1 MRTKRKRACRKP
13 PARKSAAL
21 AENVEAVKQGEK
33 AVNQSEKAV
42 NQNERIVNQS
52 EEAFLSFI
60 NQNRKGDSVSAD
72 SNDLEVVD
80 LDSDEAKSNS
90 SLPSSSSDSD
100 ESFSAEESI
109 SDDSSSVDRRS
120 RKSTKR
126 HGNRKQEAS
135 KLPNKGRKDDVN
147 SSRVLSSFGKKH
159 DEYKMSEQDP
169 RYNTKELKAALE
181 VIKKIMKMDE
191 AQPFSVPVDPVA
203 LGKSD
208 YFNVIDTPMDFGT
221 ICSNLENST
230 KYMNTKD
237 VFNDVQYIWENC
249 CKCNQK
255 GEYIVY
261 LMKRVKK
268 KFIKYWI
275 AAGLSIEQ
283 SGKSNA
289 SICFIPS
296 VGTSF
301 EPSTTDYATRHRGHE
316 PFYPVGSADGAS
328 QMQQGQLGFNLH
340 HLYFP
345 SSCYSQPH
353 QLLQPP
359 PSTTWPQFSQLSPVS
374 YHQHHQS
381 QHPPPSTNQPQ
392 FSQLQSHTGNIF
404 IISAIFFLDGTKKDA
419 SIAPAVLM
427 SNSEQ
432 LSHKQPYLLQQQ
444 QSISKLNAVAL
455 PFNFG
460 PPGQSQQPHL
470 SYKLPYGLQQYQ
482 QSINR
487 LQSSQ
492 LQGAV
497 DGDHT
502 RSHGYVP
509 YYPVDPMV
517 VPRQS
522 HPQQSRLSNG
532 ESSESQ
538 ERQLKASH
546 CQPQSSQLQHN
557 VDIGTVYTLFL
568 LSVYEPSAYPCV
580 YINCMD
586 DFLLILGGISG
597 FPPFFAEHSHTSL
610 TDSALRG
617 IRCALRYSASPK
629 TNKSNQE
636 NQGPLGCTKSQP
648 EQSLQ
653 RPEERQFTKKRKGRG
668 PTRCLFLNDLAD
680 GERIFVRINKFGQPV
695 GPNSSKLSSFL
706 GTVARNGHRAP
717 LNFIDWRGM
726 PDSYKDDMW
735 EYTKFDIDPTGKSWV
750 MQSIATKWRDWKADL
765 KATYYDSLNTNEER
779 LKVSDPRVVP
789 DQWPSL
795 ISYWNSED
803 SKKRCARNRAN
814 RQKHTCGH
822 SSGTKSYARICEE
835 ERNKRPDGKKP
846 TRAELY
852 ILTHTR
858 KNGQPV
864 DDTAA
869 KLISK
874 IREQEAKKQNA
885 SQCSDESNDTLCQV
899 MGEEQGKHVGP
910 YGMGPNR
917 TGIFGP
923 RPGRVVLARMASK
936 AKRSANEEV
945 RKMAVKME
953 AMEEKYALMEKNIAR
968 MTSNME
974 KFLEKIGGSSNILA
988 SEQVTFSYTST

>member
-33 AVNQSEKAV
+33 AVNQSEQAV

-90 SLPSSSSDSD
+90 SLSSSSSESD
-100 ESFSAEESI
+100 ESFSAEESS

-126 HGNRKQEAS
+126 HSNGKQEAS
-135 KLPNKGRKDDVN
+135 KLPSKGRKDDVN
-147 SSRVLSSFGKKH
+147 SSRVLRSFGKKH

-169 RYNTKELKAALE
+169 RYNTEELKAALE

-221 ICSNLENST
+221 IYSNLENST

-268 KFIKYWI
+268 KFMKYWI
-275 AAGLSIEQ
+275 AAGLNIGQ
-283 SGKSNA
+283 PGKSN
-289 SICFIPS
+289 

-328 QMQQGQLGFNLH
+328 QMQQGQLGFNQH

-353 QLLQPP
+353 QLPQPP
-359 PSTTWPQFSQLSPVS
+359 PSTTWPQFSQLSP
-374 YHQHHQS
+374 
-381 QHPPPSTNQPQ
+381 PPGDIAPKHKKQASKKHKKNSSTGP
-392 FSQLQSHTGNIF
+392 
-404 IISAIFFLDGTKKDA
+404 AA
-419 SIAPAVLM
+419 SI
-427 SNSEQ
+427 
-432 LSHKQPYLLQQQ
+432 LS
-444 QSISKLNAVAL
+444 
-455 PFNFG
+455 G

-497 DGDHT
+497 DGGHSHFLPQSDYT
-502 RSHGYVP
+502 RSRGYVP

-517 VPRQS
+517 VPGQP
-522 HPQQSRLSNG
+522 HPQQSRLSDG

-557 VDIGTVYTLFL
+557 VDI
-568 LSVYEPSAYPCV
+568 
-580 YINCMD
+580 
-586 DFLLILGGISG
+586 
-597 FPPFFAEHSHTSL
+597 EHSQTSL

-636 NQGPLGCTKSQP
+636 NQGLFGCTKSQP
-648 EQSLQ
+648 EQSPQ
-653 RPEERQFTKKRKGRG
+653 RPEQLQFTKKRKGRG

-680 GERIFVRINKFGQPV
+680 GERIFVLINKFGQPV

-717 LNFIDWRGM
+717 LNFIDWRAM

-735 EYTKFDIDPTGKSWV
+735 EYVQTKFDIDPSGKSWV

-765 KATYYDSLNTNEER
+765 KATYYDSLNTDEER

-803 SKKRCARNRAN
+803 TKKRCARNRAN
-814 RQKHTCGH
+814 RQKQTCGH

-835 ERNKRPDGKKP
+835 ERNKRPDGKEP

-864 DDTAA
+864 DNTAA

-874 IREQEAKKQNA
+874 IREQEAKKQNT
-885 SQCSDESNDTLCQV
+885 SQCSGESNDTLCQV

-923 RPGRVVLARMASK
+923 RPGRILLARMASK

-974 KFLEKIGGSSNILA
+974 KFLEKIGGSSNILG
-988 SEQVTFSYTST
+988 SEQPHHEEEDPEEDDA

>member
-90 SLPSSSSDSD
+90 SLSSSSSDSD
-100 ESFSAEESI
+100 ESFSAEESS

-120 RKSTKR
+120 RKPTKR
-126 HGNRKQEAS
+126 HGNGKQEAS

-147 SSRVLSSFGKKH
+147 SSRVLRSFGKKH
-159 DEYKMSEQDP
+159 DEYKMSEQDAC
-169 RYNTKELKAALE
+169 YNTKELKAALE

-221 ICSNLENST
+221 ICSNLENSA

-249 CKCNQK
+249 YKCNQK

-268 KFIKYWI
+268 KFMKYWI
-275 AAGLSIEQ
+275 AAGLSIGQ
-283 SGKSNA
+283 PGKSN
-289 SICFIPS
+289 

-328 QMQQGQLGFNLH
+328 QLQQGQLGFNQH

-353 QLLQPP
+353 QLPQPP
-359 PSTTWPQFSQLSPVS
+359 PSTTWPQFSQLSPVN

-381 QHPPPSTNQPQ
+381 QHPLPTTNQPQ
-392 FSQLQSHTGNIF
+392 FSQLQSHTGYSHFQPPGDI
-404 IISAIFFLDGTKKDA
+404 APKHKKQASKKHKKNSSTGPAA
-419 SIAPAVLM
+419 SI
-427 SNSEQ
+427 
-432 LSHKQPYLLQQQ
+432 LS
-444 QSISKLNAVAL
+444 
-455 PFNFG
+455 G

-482 QSINR
+482 RSINQ

-497 DGDHT
+497 DGGHSHFLPQSDYT

-517 VPRQS
+517 VPGQS
-522 HPQQSRLSNG
+522 HPQRSRLSDG

-557 VDIGTVYTLFL
+557 VDI
-568 LSVYEPSAYPCV
+568 
-580 YINCMD
+580 
-586 DFLLILGGISG
+586 
-597 FPPFFAEHSHTSL
+597 EHSHTSL

-636 NQGPLGCTKSQP
+636 NQGPLGCTKSQL
-648 EQSLQ
+648 EQSPQ
-653 RPEERQFTKKRKGRG
+653 RPEQLQFTKKRKGRG

-717 LNFIDWRGM
+717 LNFIDWRAM

-735 EYTKFDIDPTGKSWV
+735 EYV
-750 MQSIATKWRDWKADL
+750 QA
-765 KATYYDSLNTNEER
+765 
-779 LKVSDPRVVP
+779 
-789 DQWPSL
+789 
-795 ISYWNSED
+795 
-803 SKKRCARNRAN
+803 
-814 RQKHTCGH
+814 
-822 SSGTKSYARICEE
+822 
-835 ERNKRPDGKKP
+835 
-846 TRAELY
+846 
-852 ILTHTR
+852 
-858 KNGQPV
+858 
-864 DDTAA
+864 
-869 KLISK
+869 
-874 IREQEAKKQNA
+874 
-885 SQCSDESNDTLCQV
+885 
-899 MGEEQGKHVGP
+899 
-910 YGMGPNR
+910 
-917 TGIFGP
+917 
-923 RPGRVVLARMASK
+923 
-936 AKRSANEEV
+936 
-945 RKMAVKME
+945 
-953 AMEEKYALMEKNIAR
+953 
-968 MTSNME
+968 
-974 KFLEKIGGSSNILA
+974 
-988 SEQVTFSYTST
+988 

>member
-90 SLPSSSSDSD
+90 SLSSSSSDSD
-100 ESFSAEESI
+100 ESFSAEESS

-120 RKSTKR
+120 RKPTKR
-126 HGNRKQEAS
+126 HGNGKQEAS

-147 SSRVLSSFGKKH
+147 SSRVLRSFGKKH
-159 DEYKMSEQDP
+159 DEYKMSEQDA
-169 RYNTKELKAALE
+169 RYNTKALKAALE

-249 CKCNQK
+249 YKCNQK

-268 KFIKYWI
+268 KFMKYWI
-275 AAGLSIEQ
+275 AAGLSIGQ
-283 SGKSNA
+283 PGKSN
-289 SICFIPS
+289 

-328 QMQQGQLGFNLH
+328 QLQQGQLGFNQH

-353 QLLQPP
+353 QLPQPP
-359 PSTTWPQFSQLSPVS
+359 PSTTWPQFSQLSPVN

-381 QHPPPSTNQPQ
+381 QHPLPTTNQPQ
-392 FSQLQSHTGNIF
+392 FSQLQSHTGYSHFQPPGDI
-404 IISAIFFLDGTKKDA
+404 APKHKKQASKKHKKNSSTGPAA
-419 SIAPAVLM
+419 SI
-427 SNSEQ
+427 
-432 LSHKQPYLLQQQ
+432 LS
-444 QSISKLNAVAL
+444 
-455 PFNFG
+455 G

-497 DGDHT
+497 DG
-502 RSHGYVP
+502 
-509 YYPVDPMV
+509 
-517 VPRQS
+517 
-522 HPQQSRLSNG
+522 
-532 ESSESQ
+532 
-538 ERQLKASH
+538 
-546 CQPQSSQLQHN
+546 
-557 VDIGTVYTLFL
+557 
-568 LSVYEPSAYPCV
+568 
-580 YINCMD
+580 
-586 DFLLILGGISG
+586 
-597 FPPFFAEHSHTSL
+597 EHSHTSL

-636 NQGPLGCTKSQP
+636 NQGPLGCTKSQL
-648 EQSLQ
+648 EQSPQ
-653 RPEERQFTKKRKGRG
+653 RPEQLQFTKKRKGRG

-717 LNFIDWRGM
+717 LNFIDWRAM

-735 EYTKFDIDPTGKSWV
+735 EYVQTKFDIDPSGKSWV
-750 MQSIATKWRDWKADL
+750 MHSIATKWRDWKADL
-765 KATYYDSLNTNEER
+765 KATYYDSLNTDEEC

-803 SKKRCARNRAN
+803 TKKRCARNRAN
-814 RQKHTCGH
+814 RQKQTCGH

-835 ERNKRPDGKKP
+835 ERNKRPDGKEP

-864 DDTAA
+864 DGTAA

-874 IREQEAKKQNA
+874 IREQEAKKQNT

-974 KFLEKIGGSSNILA
+974 KFLEKIGGSSNILG
-988 SEQVTFSYTST
+988 SERHHEEEDPEEDDA

>member
-21 AENVEAVKQGEK
+21 AENVEAV
-33 AVNQSEKAV
+33 NQSEKAV
-42 NQNERIVNQS
+42 NQNERTVNQS

-90 SLPSSSSDSD
+90 SLSSSSSDSD
-100 ESFSAEESI
+100 ESFSAEESS

-126 HGNRKQEAS
+126 HGNGKQEAS

-147 SSRVLSSFGKKH
+147 SSRVLRSFGKKH

-169 RYNTKELKAALE
+169 DYNMKELKAALE

-249 CKCNQK
+249 CKCNRK

-268 KFIKYWI
+268 KFMKYWI
-275 AAGLSIEQ
+275 AAGLSIGQ
-283 SGKSNA
+283 SGKSN
-289 SICFIPS
+289 

-301 EPSTTDYATRHRGHE
+301 KPSTTDYATRHRGHE

-328 QMQQGQLGFNLH
+328 QMQQGQLGFNQH

-353 QLLQPP
+353 QLPQPP

-392 FSQLQSHTGNIF
+392 FSQLQPHTGYSHFQSPGDI
-404 IISAIFFLDGTKKDA
+404 APKHKKQASKKHKKNSSTGPAA
-419 SIAPAVLM
+419 SI
-427 SNSEQ
+427 
-432 LSHKQPYLLQQQ
+432 LSG
-444 QSISKLNAVAL
+444 S
-455 PFNFG
+455 
-460 PPGQSQQPHL
+460 PGQSQQPHL

-482 QSINR
+482 QSINQ
-487 LQSSQ
+487 LQSPQ

-497 DGDHT
+497 DGDYI

-517 VPRQS
+517 VPGQS
-522 HPQQSRLSNG
+522 HPQQSRLSDG
-532 ESSESQ
+532 ESSEPQ

-546 CQPQSSQLQHN
+546 CQPQSSQMQHN
-557 VDIGTVYTLFL
+557 VDI
-568 LSVYEPSAYPCV
+568 
-580 YINCMD
+580 
-586 DFLLILGGISG
+586 
-597 FPPFFAEHSHTSL
+597 EHSHTSL
-610 TDSALRG
+610 TDSALGG

-648 EQSLQ
+648 EQSPQ
-653 RPEERQFTKKRKGRG
+653 RPEHRQFTKKRKGRG

-717 LNFIDWRGM
+717 LNFIDWRAM

-735 EYTKFDIDPTGKSWV
+735 EYVQTKFDIDPSGKSWV

-765 KATYYDSLNTNEER
+765 KATYYDSLNTDEER

-803 SKKRCARNRAN
+803 TKKRCARNRAN
-814 RQKHTCGH
+814 RQKQTCGH

-835 ERNKRPDGKKP
+835 ERNKRPDGKEP

-864 DDTAA
+864 DNTAA

-874 IREQEAKKQNA
+874 IREQEAKKQNT

-899 MGEEQGKHVGP
+899 MGEEQGKNVGP

-917 TGIFGP
+917 TGIFGS
-923 RPGRVVLARMASK
+923 RPGRVILARMASK
-936 AKRSANEEV
+936 ANRSANEEV

-953 AMEEKYALMEKNIAR
+953 AMEEKYALMEKNLAR

-974 KFLEKIGGSSNILA
+974 KFLEKIGGSSNILG
-988 SEQVTFSYTST
+988 SEQRHQEEEDPEEDDV

>member
-1 MRTKRKRACRKP
+1 
-13 PARKSAAL
+13 
-21 AENVEAVKQGEK
+21 
-33 AVNQSEKAV
+33 
-42 NQNERIVNQS
+42 
-52 EEAFLSFI
+52 
-60 NQNRKGDSVSAD
+60 
-72 SNDLEVVD
+72 
-80 LDSDEAKSNS
+80 
-90 SLPSSSSDSD
+90 
-100 ESFSAEESI
+100 
-109 SDDSSSVDRRS
+109 
-120 RKSTKR
+120 
-126 HGNRKQEAS
+126 
-135 KLPNKGRKDDVN
+135 
-147 SSRVLSSFGKKH
+147 
-159 DEYKMSEQDP
+159 
-169 RYNTKELKAALE
+169 
-181 VIKKIMKMDE
+181 
-191 AQPFSVPVDPVA
+191 
-203 LGKSD
+203 
-208 YFNVIDTPMDFGT
+208 MDFGT
-221 ICSNLENST
+221 ICSNLENSA

-249 CKCNQK
+249 YKCNQK

-268 KFIKYWI
+268 KFMKYWI
-275 AAGLSIEQ
+275 AAGLSIGQ
-283 SGKSNA
+283 PGKSN
-289 SICFIPS
+289 

-328 QMQQGQLGFNLH
+328 QLQQGQLGFNQH

-353 QLLQPP
+353 QLPQPP
-359 PSTTWPQFSQLSPVS
+359 PSTTWPQFSQLSPVN

-381 QHPPPSTNQPQ
+381 QHPLPTTNQPQ
-392 FSQLQSHTGNIF
+392 FSQLQSHTGYSHFQPPGDI
-404 IISAIFFLDGTKKDA
+404 APKHKKQASKKHKKNSSTGPAA
-419 SIAPAVLM
+419 SI
-427 SNSEQ
+427 
-432 LSHKQPYLLQQQ
+432 LS
-444 QSISKLNAVAL
+444 
-455 PFNFG
+455 G

-482 QSINR
+482 RSINQ

-497 DGDHT
+497 DG
-502 RSHGYVP
+502 
-509 YYPVDPMV
+509 
-517 VPRQS
+517 
-522 HPQQSRLSNG
+522 
-532 ESSESQ
+532 
-538 ERQLKASH
+538 
-546 CQPQSSQLQHN
+546 
-557 VDIGTVYTLFL
+557 
-568 LSVYEPSAYPCV
+568 
-580 YINCMD
+580 
-586 DFLLILGGISG
+586 
-597 FPPFFAEHSHTSL
+597 EHSHTSL

-636 NQGPLGCTKSQP
+636 NQGPLGCTKSQL
-648 EQSLQ
+648 EQSPQ
-653 RPEERQFTKKRKGRG
+653 RPEQLQFTKKRKGRG

-717 LNFIDWRGM
+717 LNFIDWRAM

-735 EYTKFDIDPTGKSWV
+735 EYVQTKFDIDPSGKSWV
-750 MQSIATKWRDWKADL
+750 MHSIATKWRDWKADL
-765 KATYYDSLNTNEER
+765 KATYYDSLNTDEER

-803 SKKRCARNRAN
+803 TKKRCARNRAN
-814 RQKHTCGH
+814 RQKQTCGH

-835 ERNKRPDGKKP
+835 ERNKRPDGKEP

-864 DDTAA
+864 DGTAA
-869 KLISK
+869 KLIST
-874 IREQEAKKQNA
+874 IREQEAKKQNT

-974 KFLEKIGGSSNILA
+974 KFLEKIGGSSNILG
-988 SEQVTFSYTST
+988 SERHHEEEDPEEDDA

>member
-1 MRTKRKRACRKP
+1 MRTKQKRACRKP

-90 SLPSSSSDSD
+90 SLSSSSSDSD
-100 ESFSAEESI
+100 ESFSAEES
-109 SDDSSSVDRRS
+109 STDDSSSVDRRS

-126 HGNRKQEAS
+126 HGNVKQEAS

-147 SSRVLSSFGKKH
+147 SSRVLHSFGKKH
-159 DEYKMSEQDP
+159 DECKMSEQDP

-268 KFIKYWI
+268 KFMKYWI
-275 AAGLSIEQ
+275 AAGLSIGQ
-283 SGKSNA
+283 SGKSN
-289 SICFIPS
+289 
-296 VGTSF
+296 VGNLF
-301 EPSTTDYATRHRGHE
+301 EPSTTDYATRRRGHE

-328 QMQQGQLGFNLH
+328 QMQQGQLGFNQH

-353 QLLQPP
+353 QLPQPP
-359 PSTTWPQFSQLSPVS
+359 PSTTRPQFSQLSPVS

-392 FSQLQSHTGNIF
+392 FSQLQSHTGYSHFQPPGDI
-404 IISAIFFLDGTKKDA
+404 APKHKKQASKKHKKNSSTGPAA
-419 SIAPAVLM
+419 SI
-427 SNSEQ
+427 
-432 LSHKQPYLLQQQ
+432 LSG
-444 QSISKLNAVAL
+444 S
-455 PFNFG
+455 
-460 PPGQSQQPHL
+460 PGQSQQPHL

-482 QSINR
+482 HSINR

-497 DGDHT
+497 DGGHSHFLPQSDYT

-517 VPRQS
+517 VPGQS
-522 HPQQSRLSNG
+522 HPQQSRLSDG

-557 VDIGTVYTLFL
+557 VDI
-568 LSVYEPSAYPCV
+568 
-580 YINCMD
+580 
-586 DFLLILGGISG
+586 
-597 FPPFFAEHSHTSL
+597 EHSHTSL
-610 TDSALRG
+610 TDSALRA

-648 EQSLQ
+648 EQSPQ
-653 RPEERQFTKKRKGRG
+653 RPEQRQFTKKRKGRG

-717 LNFIDWRGM
+717 LNFIDWRALS
-726 PDSYKDDMW
+726 DSYKDDMW
-735 EYTKFDIDPTGKSWV
+735 EYVQTKFDIDPSGKSWV

-765 KATYYDSLNTNEER
+765 KATYYDSLNTDEER

-803 SKKRCARNRAN
+803 TKKRCARNRAN

-835 ERNKRPDGKKP
+835 EQNKRPDGKEP

-874 IREQEAKKQNA
+874 IREQEAKKQNTL
-885 SQCSDESNDTLCQV
+885 QCSDESNDTLCQV
-899 MGEEQGKHVGP
+899 MGEEQGKNVGP

-945 RKMAVKME
+945 RKIAVKME

-974 KFLEKIGGSSNILA
+974 KFLEKIGGSSNILG
-988 SEQVTFSYTST
+988 SEQRHHEEEDPEEDDA

>member
-90 SLPSSSSDSD
+90 SLSSSSSDSD
-100 ESFSAEESI
+100 ESFSAEESS

-120 RKSTKR
+120 RKPTKR
-126 HGNRKQEAS
+126 HGNGKQEAS

-147 SSRVLSSFGKKH
+147 SSRVLRSFGKKH
-159 DEYKMSEQDP
+159 DEYKMSEQDAC
-169 RYNTKELKAALE
+169 YNTKELKAALE

-249 CKCNQK
+249 YKCNQK

-268 KFIKYWI
+268 KFMKYWI
-275 AAGLSIEQ
+275 AAGLSIGQ
-283 SGKSNA
+283 PGKSN
-289 SICFIPS
+289 

-328 QMQQGQLGFNLH
+328 QLQQGQLGFNQH

-353 QLLQPP
+353 QLPQPP
-359 PSTTWPQFSQLSPVS
+359 PSTTWPQFSQLSPVN

-381 QHPPPSTNQPQ
+381 QHPLPTTNQPQ
-392 FSQLQSHTGNIF
+392 FSQLQSHTGYSHFQPPGDI
-404 IISAIFFLDGTKKDA
+404 APKHKKQASKKHKKNSSTGPAA
-419 SIAPAVLM
+419 SI
-427 SNSEQ
+427 
-432 LSHKQPYLLQQQ
+432 LS
-444 QSISKLNAVAL
+444 
-455 PFNFG
+455 G

-497 DGDHT
+497 DG
-502 RSHGYVP
+502 
-509 YYPVDPMV
+509 
-517 VPRQS
+517 
-522 HPQQSRLSNG
+522 
-532 ESSESQ
+532 
-538 ERQLKASH
+538 
-546 CQPQSSQLQHN
+546 
-557 VDIGTVYTLFL
+557 
-568 LSVYEPSAYPCV
+568 
-580 YINCMD
+580 
-586 DFLLILGGISG
+586 
-597 FPPFFAEHSHTSL
+597 EHSHTSL

-636 NQGPLGCTKSQP
+636 NQGPLGCTKSQL
-648 EQSLQ
+648 EQSPQ
-653 RPEERQFTKKRKGRG
+653 RPEQLQFTKKRKGRG

-717 LNFIDWRGM
+717 LNFIDWRAM

-735 EYTKFDIDPTGKSWV
+735 EYVQTKFDIDPSGKSWV
-750 MQSIATKWRDWKADL
+750 MHSIATKWRDWKADL
-765 KATYYDSLNTNEER
+765 KATYYDSLNTDEER

-803 SKKRCARNRAN
+803 TKKRCARNRAN
-814 RQKHTCGH
+814 RQKQTCGH

-835 ERNKRPDGKKP
+835 ERNKRPDGKEP

-864 DDTAA
+864 DGTAA
-869 KLISK
+869 KLIST
-874 IREQEAKKQNA
+874 IREQEAKKQNT

-974 KFLEKIGGSSNILA
+974 KFLEKIGGSSNILG
-988 SEQVTFSYTST
+988 SERHHEEEDPEEDDA

>member
-90 SLPSSSSDSD
+90 SLSSSSSDSD
-100 ESFSAEESI
+100 ESFSAEESS

-120 RKSTKR
+120 RKPTKR
-126 HGNRKQEAS
+126 HGNGKQEAS

-147 SSRVLSSFGKKH
+147 SSRVLRSFGKKH
-159 DEYKMSEQDP
+159 DEYKMSEQDAC
-169 RYNTKELKAALE
+169 YNTKELKAALE

-249 CKCNQK
+249 YKCNQK

-268 KFIKYWI
+268 KFMKYWI
-275 AAGLSIEQ
+275 AAGLSIGQ
-283 SGKSNA
+283 PGKSN
-289 SICFIPS
+289 

-328 QMQQGQLGFNLH
+328 QLQQGQLGFNQH

-353 QLLQPP
+353 QLPQPP
-359 PSTTWPQFSQLSPVS
+359 PSTTWPQFSQLSPVN

-381 QHPPPSTNQPQ
+381 QHPLPTTNQPQ
-392 FSQLQSHTGNIF
+392 FSQLQSHTGYSHFRPPGDI
-404 IISAIFFLDGTKKDA
+404 APKHKKQASKKHKKNSSTGPAA
-419 SIAPAVLM
+419 SI
-427 SNSEQ
+427 
-432 LSHKQPYLLQQQ
+432 LS
-444 QSISKLNAVAL
+444 
-455 PFNFG
+455 G

-497 DGDHT
+497 DGGHSHFLPQSDYT

-517 VPRQS
+517 VPGQS
-522 HPQQSRLSNG
+522 HPQRSRLSDG

-557 VDIGTVYTLFL
+557 VDI
-568 LSVYEPSAYPCV
+568 
-580 YINCMD
+580 
-586 DFLLILGGISG
+586 
-597 FPPFFAEHSHTSL
+597 EHSHTSL

-636 NQGPLGCTKSQP
+636 NQGPLGCTKSQL
-648 EQSLQ
+648 EQSPQ
-653 RPEERQFTKKRKGRG
+653 RPEQLQFTKKRKGRG

-717 LNFIDWRGM
+717 LNFIDWRAM

-735 EYTKFDIDPTGKSWV
+735 EYTKFDIDPSGKSWV
-750 MQSIATKWRDWKADL
+750 MHSIATKWRDWKADL
-765 KATYYDSLNTNEER
+765 KATYYDSLNTDEER

-803 SKKRCARNRAN
+803 TKKRCARNRAN
-814 RQKHTCGH
+814 RQKQTCGH

-835 ERNKRPDGKKP
+835 E
-846 TRAELY
+846 
-852 ILTHTR
+852 
-858 KNGQPV
+858 
-864 DDTAA
+864 
-869 KLISK
+869 SK
-874 IREQEAKKQNA
+874 IREQEAKKQNT

-974 KFLEKIGGSSNILA
+974 KFLEKIGGSSNILG
-988 SEQVTFSYTST
+988 SERHHEEEDPEEDDA

>member
-1 MRTKRKRACRKP
+1 MRTKQKRACRKP

-90 SLPSSSSDSD
+90 SLSSSSSDSD
-100 ESFSAEESI
+100 ESFSAEES
-109 SDDSSSVDRRS
+109 STDDSSSVDRRS

-126 HGNRKQEAS
+126 HGNVKQEAS

-147 SSRVLSSFGKKH
+147 SSRVLHSFGKKH

-268 KFIKYWI
+268 KFMKYWI
-275 AAGLSIEQ
+275 AAGLSIGQ
-283 SGKSNA
+283 SGKSN
-289 SICFIPS
+289 

-301 EPSTTDYATRHRGHE
+301 EPSTTDYATRHGGHE

-328 QMQQGQLGFNLH
+328 QMQQGQLGFNQH

-353 QLLQPP
+353 QLPQPP
-359 PSTTWPQFSQLSPVS
+359 PSTTRPQFSQLSP
-374 YHQHHQS
+374 
-381 QHPPPSTNQPQ
+381 PPGDIAPKHKKQASKKHKKNSSTGP
-392 FSQLQSHTGNIF
+392 
-404 IISAIFFLDGTKKDA
+404 AA
-419 SIAPAVLM
+419 SI
-427 SNSEQ
+427 
-432 LSHKQPYLLQQQ
+432 LS
-444 QSISKLNAVAL
+444 
-455 PFNFG
+455 G

-482 QSINR
+482 HSINR

-497 DGDHT
+497 DGGHSHFLPQSDYT

-517 VPRQS
+517 VPGQS
-522 HPQQSRLSNG
+522 HPQQSRLSDG

-557 VDIGTVYTLFL
+557 VDI
-568 LSVYEPSAYPCV
+568 
-580 YINCMD
+580 
-586 DFLLILGGISG
+586 
-597 FPPFFAEHSHTSL
+597 
-610 TDSALRG
+610 DSALRA

-629 TNKSNQE
+629 TNQSNQE

-648 EQSLQ
+648 EQSPQ
-653 RPEERQFTKKRKGRG
+653 RPEQRQFTKKRKGRG

-717 LNFIDWRGM
+717 LNFIDWRAL

-735 EYTKFDIDPTGKSWV
+735 EYTKFDIDPSGKSWV

-765 KATYYDSLNTNEER
+765 KATYYDSLNTDEER

-789 DQWPSL
+789 DQWRSL

-803 SKKRCARNRAN
+803 TKKRCARNRAN

-835 ERNKRPDGKKP
+835 EQNKRPDGKEP

-874 IREQEAKKQNA
+874 IREQEAKKQNT

-923 RPGRVVLARMASK
+923 RPGRVVLERIASK
-936 AKRSANEEV
+936 AKGSANEEV
-945 RKMAVKME
+945 RKIAVKME

-974 KFLEKIGGSSNILA
+974 KFLEKIGGSSNILG
-988 SEQVTFSYTST
+988 SEQSRNLSSKMGEIGTAPPSDEINCLSGALPFPLPGSRY

>member
-90 SLPSSSSDSD
+90 SLSSSSSDSD
-100 ESFSAEESI
+100 ESFSAEESS

-120 RKSTKR
+120 RKPTKR
-126 HGNRKQEAS
+126 HGNGKQEAS

-147 SSRVLSSFGKKH
+147 SSRVLRSFGKKH
-159 DEYKMSEQDP
+159 DEYKMSEQDAC
-169 RYNTKELKAALE
+169 YNTKELKAALE

-249 CKCNQK
+249 YKCNQK

-268 KFIKYWI
+268 KFMKYWI
-275 AAGLSIEQ
+275 AAGLSIGQ
-283 SGKSNA
+283 PGKSN
-289 SICFIPS
+289 

-328 QMQQGQLGFNLH
+328 QLQQGQLGFNQH

-353 QLLQPP
+353 QLPQPP
-359 PSTTWPQFSQLSPVS
+359 PSTTWPQFSQLSPVN

-381 QHPPPSTNQPQ
+381 QHPLPTTNQPQ
-392 FSQLQSHTGNIF
+392 FSQLQSHTGYSHFQPPGDI
-404 IISAIFFLDGTKKDA
+404 APKHKKQASKKHKKNSSTGPAA
-419 SIAPAVLM
+419 SI
-427 SNSEQ
+427 
-432 LSHKQPYLLQQQ
+432 LS
-444 QSISKLNAVAL
+444 
-455 PFNFG
+455 G

-497 DGDHT
+497 DG
-502 RSHGYVP
+502 
-509 YYPVDPMV
+509 
-517 VPRQS
+517 
-522 HPQQSRLSNG
+522 
-532 ESSESQ
+532 
-538 ERQLKASH
+538 
-546 CQPQSSQLQHN
+546 
-557 VDIGTVYTLFL
+557 
-568 LSVYEPSAYPCV
+568 
-580 YINCMD
+580 
-586 DFLLILGGISG
+586 
-597 FPPFFAEHSHTSL
+597 EHSHTSL

-636 NQGPLGCTKSQP
+636 NQGPLGCTKSQL
-648 EQSLQ
+648 EQSPQ
-653 RPEERQFTKKRKGRG
+653 RPEQLQFTKKRKGRG

-717 LNFIDWRGM
+717 LNFIDWRAM

-735 EYTKFDIDPTGKSWV
+735 EYVQTKFDIDPSGKSWV
-750 MQSIATKWRDWKADL
+750 MHSIATKWRDWKADL
-765 KATYYDSLNTNEER
+765 KATYYDSLNTDEER

-803 SKKRCARNRAN
+803 TKKRCARNRAN
-814 RQKHTCGH
+814 RQKQTCGH

-835 ERNKRPDGKKP
+835 ERNKRPDGKEP

-864 DDTAA
+864 DGTAA
-869 KLISK
+869 KLIST
-874 IREQEAKKQNA
+874 IREQEAKKQNT

-910 YGMGPNR
+910 YGKGPNR

-974 KFLEKIGGSSNILA
+974 KFLEKIGGSSNILG
-988 SEQVTFSYTST
+988 SERHHEEEDPEEDDA

>member
-1 MRTKRKRACRKP
+1 MRTKQKRACRKP

-90 SLPSSSSDSD
+90 SLSSSSSDSD
-100 ESFSAEESI
+100 ESFSAEES
-109 SDDSSSVDRRS
+109 STDDSSSVDRRS

-126 HGNRKQEAS
+126 HGNVKQEAS

-147 SSRVLSSFGKKH
+147 LSRVLHSFGKKH

-268 KFIKYWI
+268 KFMKYWI
-275 AAGLSIEQ
+275 AAGLSIGQ
-283 SGKSNA
+283 SGKSN
-289 SICFIPS
+289 

-328 QMQQGQLGFNLH
+328 QMQQGQLGFNQH

-345 SSCYSQPH
+345 SSCYIQPH
-353 QLLQPP
+353 QLPQPP
-359 PSTTWPQFSQLSPVS
+359 PSTTRPQFSQLSPVS

-392 FSQLQSHTGNIF
+392 FSQLQSHTGYSHFQPPGDI
-404 IISAIFFLDGTKKDA
+404 APKHKKQASKKHKKNSSTGPAA
-419 SIAPAVLM
+419 SI
-427 SNSEQ
+427 
-432 LSHKQPYLLQQQ
+432 LSG
-444 QSISKLNAVAL
+444 S
-455 PFNFG
+455 
-460 PPGQSQQPHL
+460 PGQSQQPHL

-482 QSINR
+482 HSINR

-497 DGDHT
+497 DGDYT

-517 VPRQS
+517 VPGQS
-522 HPQQSRLSNG
+522 HPQQSRLSDG

-557 VDIGTVYTLFL
+557 VDI
-568 LSVYEPSAYPCV
+568 
-580 YINCMD
+580 
-586 DFLLILGGISG
+586 
-597 FPPFFAEHSHTSL
+597 EHSHTSL
-610 TDSALRG
+610 TDSALRA

-648 EQSLQ
+648 EQSPQ
-653 RPEERQFTKKRKGRG
+653 RPEQRQFTKKRKGRG

-680 GERIFVRINKFGQPV
+680 GERIFVHINKFGQPV

-717 LNFIDWRGM
+717 LNFIDWRAL

-735 EYTKFDIDPTGKSWV
+735 EYVQTKFDVDPSGKSWV

-765 KATYYDSLNTNEER
+765 KATYYDSLNTDEER

-803 SKKRCARNRAN
+803 TKKRCARNRAN

-835 ERNKRPDGKKP
+835 EQNKRPDGKEP

-874 IREQEAKKQNA
+874 IHEQEAKKQNT

-899 MGEEQGKHVGP
+899 MGEEQGKNVGP

-936 AKRSANEEV
+936 AERSANEEV
-945 RKMAVKME
+945 RKIAVKME

-974 KFLEKIGGSSNILA
+974 KFLEKIGGSSNILG
-988 SEQVTFSYTST
+988 SEQRHHEEEDPEEDDA

>member
-90 SLPSSSSDSD
+90 SLSSSSSDSD
-100 ESFSAEESI
+100 ESFSAEESS

-120 RKSTKR
+120 RKPTKR
-126 HGNRKQEAS
+126 HGNGKQEAS

-147 SSRVLSSFGKKH
+147 SSRVLRSFGKKH
-159 DEYKMSEQDP
+159 DEYKMSEQDAC
-169 RYNTKELKAALE
+169 YNTKELKAALE

-221 ICSNLENST
+221 ICSNLENSA

-249 CKCNQK
+249 YKCNQK

-268 KFIKYWI
+268 KFMKYWI
-275 AAGLSIEQ
+275 AAGLSIGQ
-283 SGKSNA
+283 PGKSN
-289 SICFIPS
+289 

-328 QMQQGQLGFNLH
+328 QLQQGQLGFNQH

-353 QLLQPP
+353 QLPQPP
-359 PSTTWPQFSQLSPVS
+359 PSTTWPQFSQLSPVN

-381 QHPPPSTNQPQ
+381 QHPLPTTNQPQ
-392 FSQLQSHTGNIF
+392 FSQLQSHTGYSHFQPPGDI
-404 IISAIFFLDGTKKDA
+404 APKHKKQASKKHKKNSSTGPAA
-419 SIAPAVLM
+419 SI
-427 SNSEQ
+427 
-432 LSHKQPYLLQQQ
+432 LS
-444 QSISKLNAVAL
+444 
-455 PFNFG
+455 G

-482 QSINR
+482 RSINQ

-497 DGDHT
+497 DG
-502 RSHGYVP
+502 
-509 YYPVDPMV
+509 
-517 VPRQS
+517 
-522 HPQQSRLSNG
+522 
-532 ESSESQ
+532 
-538 ERQLKASH
+538 
-546 CQPQSSQLQHN
+546 
-557 VDIGTVYTLFL
+557 
-568 LSVYEPSAYPCV
+568 
-580 YINCMD
+580 
-586 DFLLILGGISG
+586 
-597 FPPFFAEHSHTSL
+597 EHSHTSL

-636 NQGPLGCTKSQP
+636 NQGPLGCTKSQL
-648 EQSLQ
+648 EQSPQ
-653 RPEERQFTKKRKGRG
+653 RPEQLQFTKKRKGRG

-717 LNFIDWRGM
+717 LNFIDWRAM

-735 EYTKFDIDPTGKSWV
+735 EYVQTKFDIDPSGKSWV
-750 MQSIATKWRDWKADL
+750 MHSIATKWRDWKADL
-765 KATYYDSLNTNEER
+765 KATYYDSLNTDEER

-803 SKKRCARNRAN
+803 TKKRCARNRAN
-814 RQKHTCGH
+814 RQKQTCGH

-835 ERNKRPDGKKP
+835 ERNKRPDGKEP

-864 DDTAA
+864 DGTAA
-869 KLISK
+869 KLIST
-874 IREQEAKKQNA
+874 IREQEAKKQNT

-974 KFLEKIGGSSNILA
+974 KFLEKIGGSSNILG
-988 SEQVTFSYTST
+988 SERHHEEEDPEEDDA